1 MSGMRPNEQMSLP
14 GIGVP
19 VDPQTGHPIKQVVI
33 ERLRQLKDA
42 EKQLLAVLHA
52 LDGTTMGS
60 RPGDR
65 RMLMAFTKLEE
76 AVMWAEAAILDRGD
90 G

>member
-1 MSGMRPNEQMSLP
+1 MSGMRPNDQMSLP

-19 VDPQTGHPIKQVVI
+19 VDPQTGHPLKQVII

-42 EKQLLAVLHA
+42 EKNLLAVLHA

-65 RMLMAFTKLEE
+65 RMLMAFTKVEE
-76 AVMWAEAAILDRGD
+76 AIMWAEAAILNRGE